1 MQPLNMQ
8 IRQYII
14 QYRSRFKV
22 KGTQSMSDTETE
34 PDLKLWCTA
43 VHVAHDTVN
52 GLQQAIV
59 AALWFV
65 YGSETKWSFY

>member
-1 MQPLNMQ
+1 
-8 IRQYII
+8 
-14 QYRSRFKV
+14 
-22 KGTQSMSDTETE
+22 MSDTETE